1 MLQTCHVIRNRV
13 QHCSS
18 TLIKR
23 LTTQQIKKEV
33 INLPRDFRGH
43 TAFALYNVLT
53 QEECNKYIKVSED
66 IGYEAAKVGKNQI
79 VLTDIRQSSRCLW
92 DTSEET
98 NKIWNIIKPY
108 IPATWQ
114 NRKVIGLNESI
125 ERTCFP
131 TMRCWWK
138 NFTKPGFTAKDKNI
152 RLTFDGFGYCFRLRF
167 LRYDPGEYFKPHYD
181 GRYERETGEK
191 SYFTIQVYLNE
202 GYKGGSTNF
211 LSRNR
216 KEKVEFIQKL
226 GSILVFQHDMLHEGS
241 ELISGRKYTIR
252 TDIMY
257 SSITI

>member
-114 NRKVIGLNESI
+114 NRKVIGLNE
-125 ERTCFP
+125 
-131 TMRCWWK
+131 
-138 NFTKPGFTAKDKNI
+138 
-152 RLTFDGFGYCFRLRF
+152 RLRF

>member
-79 VLTDIRQSSRCLW
+79 VLTDVRQSSRCLW
-92 DTSEET
+92 DTIEET

-114 NRKVIGLNESI
+114 NRKVIGLNE
-125 ERTCFP
+125 
-131 TMRCWWK
+131 
-138 NFTKPGFTAKDKNI
+138 
-152 RLTFDGFGYCFRLRF
+152 RLRF

-216 KEKVEFIQKL
+216 KEKVEFIPKL